1 MIFQI
6 NGKTWLMLG
15 LLLLFFF
22 EVVSRP
28 HSEEKRLLR
37 LLEERVKAWVRL
49 RTPLSVRAATWNP
62 NTNAQTHIGYPTC
75 SR

>member
-1 MIFQI
+1 
-6 NGKTWLMLG
+6 MLG

-37 LLEERVKAWVRL
+37 LLEERDRAWVRL
-49 RTPLSVRAATWNP
+49 RTPLSVRAAT
-62 NTNAQTHIGYPTC
+62 
-75 SR
+75 

>member
-1 MIFQI
+1 
-6 NGKTWLMLG
+6 MLG

-37 LLEERVKAWVRL
+37 LLEDRDRACVRL
-49 RTPLSVRAATWNP
+49 RTPLSVRAATWKP
-62 NTNAQTHIGYPTC
+62 HTNEQKHKLVIQVLTVNAD
-75 SR
+75 